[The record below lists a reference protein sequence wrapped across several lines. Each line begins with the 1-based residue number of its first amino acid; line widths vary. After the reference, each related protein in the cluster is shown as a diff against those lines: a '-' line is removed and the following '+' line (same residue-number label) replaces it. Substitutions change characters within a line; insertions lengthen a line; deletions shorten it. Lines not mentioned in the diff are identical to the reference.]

1 MNNKKQLLMA
11 SICVLAASFTSQS
24 FADQTGDL
32 TKECTQRQ
40 ISAHKGLK
48 KSLTENEFRPYCACV
63 SKTIEESL
71 SPSQFSEWK
80 AKDAD
85 KKPVWFL
92 DAQKSAEKMC
102 LAGKP
107 KIST

>member
-1 MNNKKQLLMA
+1 MA
-11 SICVLAASFTSQS
+11 SICVLAASFSSHS

-32 TKECTQRQ
+32 TRECTQRQ

-48 KSLTENEFRPYCACV
+48 KSLTENEFQPYCTCV
-63 SKTIEESL
+63 SKTTQESL
-71 SPSQFSEWK
+71 TASQLSELNAISAIG
-80 AKDAD
+80 AKGTD
-85 KKPVWFL
+85 KKPAWFL
-92 DAQKSAEKMC
+92 DTQKSAEKTC

>member
-1 MNNKKQLLMA
+1 MA
-11 SICVLAASFTSQS
+11 SICVLAASFAPLS

-32 TKECTQRQ
+32 TKDCTQRQ
-40 ISAHKGLK
+40 ISTHKGLK
-48 KSLTENEFRPYCACV
+48 KSLTENEFQPYCACV

-71 SPSQFSEWK
+71 SLSQLNEWK
-80 AKDAD
+80 AKGVD
-85 KKPVWFL
+85 KKPAWFL

>member
-1 MNNKKQLLMA
+1 MNNKRQLFMA
-11 SICVLAASFTSQS
+11 SFCVVAASFTSQS

-32 TKECTQRQ
+32 TRECTQRQ

-48 KSLTENEFRPYCACV
+48 KSLTENEFQPYCACV

-71 SPSQFSEWK
+71 SPSQHNDWK
-80 AKDAD
+80 AKGGD
-85 KKPVWFL
+85 KKPAWFL

-102 LAGKP
+102 MAGKP

>member
-1 MNNKKQLLMA
+1 MFA
-11 SICVLAASFTSQS
+11 FAASFTGQS

-32 TKECTQRQ
+32 TRECTQRQ
-40 ISAHKGLK
+40 ITAHKGIK
-48 KSLTENEFRPYCACV
+48 KSLTENEFQPYCACV

-71 SPSQFSEWK
+71 TASQLNELS
-80 AKDAD
+80 AKGLD

-107 KIST
+107 KVST

>member
-1 MNNKKQLLMA
+1 MNNKRHLMA
-11 SICVLAASFTSQS
+11 SLCVLAVSFTSQS

-40 ISAHKGLK
+40 IAAHKGLK
-48 KSLTENEFRPYCACV
+48 KSLTENEFQPYCTCV
-63 SKTIEESL
+63 SKNIEESL
-71 SPSQFSEWK
+71 TASQLNELK
-80 AKDAD
+80 AKGLD
-85 KKPVWFL
+85 KKPVWFS

-107 KIST
+107 KLST

>member
-1 MNNKKQLLMA
+1 MNNKKQLFTALVCA
-11 SICVLAASFTSQS
+11 LTASFASQS

-40 ISAHKGLK
+40 IASHKGLK
-48 KSLTENEFRPYCACV
+48 KSLTENEFQPYCACV

-71 SPSQFSEWK
+71 STSQLNELK
-80 AKDAD
+80 AKGLD
-85 KKPVWFL
+85 KKPAWFP

-107 KIST
+107 KVNT